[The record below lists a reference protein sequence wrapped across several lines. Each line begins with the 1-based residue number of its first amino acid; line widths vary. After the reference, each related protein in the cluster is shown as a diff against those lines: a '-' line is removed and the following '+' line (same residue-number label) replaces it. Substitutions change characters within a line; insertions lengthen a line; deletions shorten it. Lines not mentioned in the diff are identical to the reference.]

1 MKINRA
7 KNYFRIIFSIMIF
20 FITITTISCNFIPQ
34 PPIEADNDSPSIL
47 SDPDKTAYV
56 GTKYQYIVD
65 AYDAEGDTLFY
76 SLNIAPQGMEI
87 DSSTGIL
94 TWTPSLSQ
102 LGEHQVEIKVS
113 DGNLF
118 ETQSFKITVNQENET
133 EEMTQLFFD
142 PLSLDTSLG
151 STIEIDVKV
160 ENVFRLKGASIT
172 FAFDANQLQYDSVAD
187 RAFIP
192 DAIILEQKIDNLKG
206 EVIIDIAGLGIN
218 SYASGSGTLFTV
230 TFNTTSSGNATL
242 TFNTSELRDDQNH
255 QIDHNIGSACKI
267 YIN

>member
-1 MKINRA
+1 
-7 KNYFRIIFSIMIF
+7 MIF

-34 PPIEADNDSPSIL
+34 PPVEADNDPPSIL
-47 SDPDKTAYV
+47 SEPDKTAYV

-94 TWTPSLSQ
+94 IWTPSLSQ

-113 DGNLF
+113 DSNLF
-118 ETQSFKITVNQENET
+118 ETQSFEITVYQENEA
-133 EEMTQLFFD
+133 EEMTQIFFD
-142 PLSLDTSLG
+142 PLSLDASLG

-160 ENVFRLKGASIT
+160 ENVFHLKGASI
-172 FAFDANQLQYDSVAD
+172 ALSFDANQLQYDSVAD

-192 DAIILEQKIDNLKG
+192 DAIVLEQKIDNING
-206 EVIIDIAGLGIN
+206 EVIIDIAGLGID
-218 SYASGSGTLFTV
+218 SYASGNGTLFTV

-242 TFNTSELRDDQNH
+242 TFNTSELRDNQNNK
-255 QIDHNIGSACKI
+255 INHNIGNACMI

>member
-1 MKINRA
+1 
-7 KNYFRIIFSIMIF
+7 MIF
-20 FITITTISCNFIPQ
+20 LIIITTISCNSISQ
-34 PPIEADNDSPSIL
+34 PPVEVDNYPPTIL
-47 SDPDKTAYV
+47 SDPVTTANV
-56 GTKYQYIVD
+56 GVEYQYIIE
-65 AYDAEGDTLFY
+65 AYDKEGDTLFY
-76 SLNIAPQGMEI
+76 SLNIAPQDMEI
-87 DSSTGIL
+87 DSSTGMI
-94 TWTPSLSQ
+94 TWTPGLNQ

-118 ETQSFKITVNQENET
+118 ETQSFKITVYQENET

-160 ENVFRLKGASIT
+160 ENVFHLKGASIT
-172 FAFDANQLQYDSVAD
+172 FTFDANQLQYDSVAD

-192 DAIILEQKIDNLKG
+192 DAIILEQKIDNVNG

-242 TFNTSELRDDQNH
+242 TFNKSELRDDQNH
-255 QIDHNIGSACKI
+255 QINHNIGSACKI